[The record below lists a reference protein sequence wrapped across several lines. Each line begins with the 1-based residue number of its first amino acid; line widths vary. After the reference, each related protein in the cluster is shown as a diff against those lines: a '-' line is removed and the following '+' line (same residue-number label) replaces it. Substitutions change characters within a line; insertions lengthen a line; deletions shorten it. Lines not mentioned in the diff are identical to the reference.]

1 MGWEERGG
9 QRYFYRKRRRGGH
22 VVSEYVGRGEW
33 VEALASLEMA
43 DRMQRAVE
51 REERRD
57 ERAREQA
64 DEAALDELTALVDTL
79 TTGCLLAA
87 GYHTHKRTWR
97 RKR

>member
-1 MGWEERGG
+1 MGWETRRG
-9 QRYFYRKRRRGGH
+9 QRYFYRKRRRNGH
-22 VVSEYVGRGEW
+22 VISEYVGRGEL

-51 REERRD
+51 REEHCDRWD
-57 ERAREQA
+57 QDQA
-64 DEAALDELTALVDTL
+64 DEAALDEVTALVETL
-79 TTGCLLAA
+79 TVGWLLVA

>member
-1 MGWEERGG
+1 MGWEERRGH
-9 QRYFYRKRRRGGH
+9 QYFYRKRRRNGR
-22 VVSEYVGRGEW
+22 VVSEYVGCGEW

-57 ERAREQA
+57 ERDQVRA
-64 DEAALDELTALVDTL
+64 DEASLDELTALVDTL

>member
-1 MGWEERGG
+1 MGWEERRG
-9 QRYFYRKRRRGGH
+9 QQYFYRKRRRNGH

-57 ERAREQA
+57 EWDQEQA

-79 TTGCLLAA
+79 TIGCLLAT